1 MLMSLAWRNIWR
13 QPVRTALT
21 LLSMALAAMLLVF
34 MLSFQLGVYDTMKGN
49 ALRLLDGFAQIQPE
63 GYAEDPDIE
72 KVIADP
78 DAVAAKALDLPGVTA
93 VAPRATGYVI
103 LANGVR
109 SYGAA
114 VIGVDPQKETT
125 VTSLPGTVREGRYL
139 QPGDK
144 DAVVVGSVLARNLKL
159 KLGDRM
165 TLIGSGRDG
174 SVAADSLEVVGLFD
188 TGMPDLDRQIAQMP
202 LSRFDETFAM
212 QGAVNYLAL
221 IGPTLGAVDAEIP
234 ALRAQAAGE
243 NLAVRDWA
251 ELQPAVK
258 QGIDLDFSTGILFY
272 VSLVVVVIFIIL
284 NTLLMSVL
292 ERTREFGMLLAIG
305 MRPSRAGRMVWIE
318 LVLLAVIGNVIGIV
332 LGGGLALY
340 FQSTGI
346 AFEGLEGMLAQFGL
360 SDKLYPVLSLTSA
373 FAGPLAIVLSVIA
386 VGIIPYRHILK
397 LNPVD
402 AVGTA

>member
-49 ALRLLDGFAQIQPE
+49 ALRLLDGFAQIQPD

-72 KVIADP
+72 KVIANP
-78 DAVAAKALDLPGVTA
+78 DAVAAAALKLDGVTA
-93 VAPRATGYVI
+93 VAPRATAYVI
-103 LANGVR
+103 LANGER

-114 VIGVDPQKETT
+114 VIGVDPQKERA

-144 DAVVVGSVLARNLKL
+144 DAVVVGTVLARNLKL

-188 TGMPDLDRQIAQMP
+188 TGMADLDRQIAQMP
-202 LSRFDETFAM
+202 LKRFDETFAM

-221 IGPTLGAVDAEIP
+221 IGPTLSAVDAKIP
-234 ALRAQAAGE
+234 DLRALADGDG
-243 NLAVRDWA
+243 LAVRDWGQ
-251 ELQPAVK
+251 LQPAVK
-258 QGIDLDFSTGILFY
+258 QGIDLDLSTGILFY
-272 VSLVVVVIFIIL
+272 ISLLVVVIFIIL

-318 LVLLAVIGNVIGIV
+318 LVLLAVIGNAIGIA
-332 LGGGLALY
+332 LGGAVALY
-340 FQSTGI
+340 FQAVGI
-346 AFEGLEGMLAQFGL
+346 PFGGLEGMLAQFGL
-360 SDKLYPVLSLTSA
+360 SDRLYPSLSLTSA
-373 FAGPLAIVLSVIA
+373 FAGPLAIILSVVA

-397 LNPVD
+397 LNPVE

>member
-1 MLMSLAWRNIWR
+1 MLFSLAWRNIWR

-49 ALRLLDGFAQIQPE
+49 ALRLLDGFAQIQPK
-63 GYAEDPDIE
+63 GYADDPDIE
-72 KVIADP
+72 KVITDP
-78 DAVAAKALDLPGVTA
+78 DAVAAEALKLPGVTA
-93 VAPRATGYVI
+93 VAPRATGFVI
-103 LANGVR
+103 LANGER

-114 VIGVDPQKETT
+114 VIGVDPQKETA
-125 VTSLPGTVREGRYL
+125 VTSLAGTVKEGRYL
-139 QPGDK
+139 NATDT
-144 DAVVVGSVLARNLKL
+144 DAVVIGSVLARNLKL
-159 KLGDRM
+159 KVGDRM

-174 SVAADSLEVVGLFD
+174 SVAADSLEVVGMFN
-188 TGMPDLDRQIAQMP
+188 TGMSDLDRQIAQMP
-202 LSRFDETFAM
+202 LKRFDETFAM
-212 QGAVNYLAL
+212 NGAVNVLAL
-221 IGPTLGAVDAEIP
+221 IGPTLGAVDAIIP
-234 ALRAQAAGE
+234 DLRALAADKG
-243 NLAVRDWA
+243 LAARDWA

-272 VSLVVVVIFIIL
+272 ISLVVVVIFIIL

-305 MRPSRAGRMVWIE
+305 MRPTRAGRMVWIE
-318 LVLLAVIGNVIGIV
+318 LILLALIGNVIGIV
-332 LGGGLALY
+332 LGGALALY

-346 AFEGLEGMLAQFGL
+346 AFDGLEGMLAQFGL
-360 SDKLYPVLSLTSA
+360 SDRLYPVLSLTSA
-373 FAGPLAIVLSVIA
+373 LSGPLAIILAVVV

>member
-1 MLMSLAWRNIWR
+1 MLISLAWRNIWR

-49 ALRLLDGFAQIQPE
+49 ALRLLDGFAQIQPQ

-72 KVIADP
+72 KVITDP
-78 DAVAAKALDLPGVTA
+78 DAVAAKALALDGVTA

-103 LANGVR
+103 LANGER

-114 VIGVDPQKETT
+114 VIGVDPQKEVM

-139 QPGDK
+139 NADDT

-174 SVAADSLEVVGLFD
+174 SVAADSLEVVGMFN
-188 TGMPDLDRQIAQMP
+188 TGMADLDRQIAQMP
-202 LSRFDETFAM
+202 LKRFDETFAM
-212 QGAVNYLAL
+212 QGAVNFLAL
-221 IGPTLGAVDAEIP
+221 IGPTLSTVDAQIP
-234 ALRAQAAGE
+234 SLRALSADEG
-243 NLAVRDWA
+243 LVTRDWA

-272 VSLVVVVIFIIL
+272 ISLVVVVIFIIL

-332 LGGGLALY
+332 LGGALALY

-360 SDKLYPVLSLTSA
+360 SDRLYPVLSLTSA
-373 FAGPLAIVLSVIA
+373 LAGPLAIVLSVIA
-386 VGIIPYRHILK
+386 VGVIPYRHILK
-397 LNPVD
+397 LNPVT